1 MMLTLVP
8 MSSFAALAD
17 ITIGDAVAA
26 VPVANGGT
34 GIPTLVA
41 AEKLVRIDLTDLGL
55 ASDADLT
62 DVTIQFDTE
71 ATVEAIVYDADGNL
85 STANADYTGAVIAG
99 SRVTIAAPV
108 GGQPYAIVPPATAP
122 VQRIYAFVTVS
133 ENAGRKLVE
142 VSKSGA
148 LASYVYVEV
157 SGTSADATLL
167 QSKKNVARGNNQ
179 AAASFMIKNPKGTS
193 VTFKLPRGFEWNS
206 ANTDILLNGVAAND
220 GVNVDVDFTDEK
232 LTLTELT
239 LGIDFDAVE
248 ITVIPSIDVTRDAR
262 LGDVTVSINS
272 NNVNKDLVIATYKDF
287 GLSVKVD
294 KVAELI
300 AGQRPEDSTSRVKLT
315 VEGIAGSLISG
326 RDIEFTFNNGKAIVR
341 TVKNVDTTSYVGK
354 IDGRNLATGNT
365 VNDTYVNSVVLQTN
379 DAAQKKFEI
388 TFDLQGDWNAGGKD
402 LTVDIKGRDIDEK
415 GLVLAKVEAPVT
427 VTAEKTTD
435 VKIGVQRQA
444 TSDIV
449 VTETKAAAL
458 SKGEYV
464 IDLSDDSSFYG
475 LYFNEANLKV
485 TASEG
490 DLDFDYTVNRNGA
503 IVINVKRESRT
514 ATKLVVSG
522 VTVSLDRTLPEGPL
536 SARFAAYD
544 ANVAMN
550 TSRLDNGTV
559 VEFPYLNI
567 TNAAP
572 GTGTLRPTTVFTI
585 GQSTFTVSGE
595 TRTLDAAPYISN
607 NRTMLPIGAVA
618 QVIGATV
625 NYSPSTRTAVFTKD
639 NLVVTMNLD
648 TNILLANGSVV
659 TMDAKPEIVNSR
671 AFVPVVFVAQA
682 FGVQNGT
689 DIVYDAATQTITK
702 FQY

>member
-26 VPVANGGT
+26 VPRPNGGT

-71 ATVEAIVYDADGNL
+71 ATVEAIVYDADDNL

-108 GGQPYAIVPPATAP
+108 GGQPYTAGTHK
-122 VQRIYAFVTVS
+122 IYAFVTVS

-142 VSKSGA
+142 VSKGGA

-206 ANTDILLNGVAAND
+206 ANTDILLNGVAAVDTTN
-220 GVNVDVDFTDEK
+220 VNITWDEEK
-232 LTLTELT
+232 LTLDELT
-239 LGIDFDAVE
+239 ADFDAVE
-248 ITVIPSIDVTRDAR
+248 ITIIPSIDVTRDAR

-315 VEGIAGSLISG
+315 VEGIAGSLING

-354 IDGRNLATGNT
+354 IDGRNLATGDT
-365 VNDTYVNSVVLQTN
+365 VNNTYVNSVVLQTN
-379 DAAQKKFEI
+379 DADQKKFEI

-464 IDLSDDSSFYG
+464 IDLSDDSSFLG

-485 TASEG
+485 TAEEG

-536 SARFAAYD
+536 SARFAAL
-544 ANVAMN
+544 NMN

-595 TRTLDAAPYISN
+595 TQTLDAAPYISN

-689 DIVYDAATQTITK
+689 DIVYDAAAQTITM
-702 FQY
+702 FPAN